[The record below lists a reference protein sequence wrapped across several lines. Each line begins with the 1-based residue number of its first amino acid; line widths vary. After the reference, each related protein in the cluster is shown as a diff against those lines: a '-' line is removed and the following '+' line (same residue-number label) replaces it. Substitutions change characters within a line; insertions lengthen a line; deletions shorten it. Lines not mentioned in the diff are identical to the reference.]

1 MQVVLGKASR
11 VEVLPKKVPFSCNLN
26 ILAYCMQLNFAIH
39 ILPVHINCSKFS
51 HSKFAAQIW
60 SFNFSNF
67 AAYLNNYWACF
78 KTNYKKPLPG
88 PMFTIFVLLEDQK
101 QEI

>member
-1 MQVVLGKASR
+1 
-11 VEVLPKKVPFSCNLN
+11 
-26 ILAYCMQLNFAIH
+26 MQLNFAIH
-39 ILPVHINCSKFS
+39 IFQVHINCSKFS

-67 AAYLNNYWACF
+67 AAYLDNNWACLKNNYIKAFIW
-78 KTNYKKPLPG
+78 TNVYY
-88 PMFTIFVLLEDQK
+88 FVLLTLEDQK